1 MYTVSHSGGSFRNG
15 NFRAPPSKPGRS
27 SLKSAIVSSNNP
39 TEGYALVSG
48 NERPKYFRRPILP
61 HLQAEPPE
69 VLLAPVPVPSTVKK
83 RLHEEE
89 TYAPTRSIGMQ
100 TVFRDSEV
108 QTDPYSPDYT
118 IKKTAS
124 NAPPEVLSLQQL
136 RHQQGL
142 PVGRAEIELIERN
155 RKKMLFDASLPPMT
169 DEASFLLRKSM
180 LEAQELREWAFRESE
195 IDQLHEQRIV
205 LLKQALVERDKENE
219 FLSEQRV
226 EALRQRLVHEKEN
239 TMERIQQ
246 ERATALRKLTKK
258 RQHGHLTS
266 PKKNLKR
273 DIIQEYTEFSSKVY
287 APVTRAGKAGKTDIV
302 EAGIE
307 KDQFKQLDSL
317 RELEATVP
325 ARMLLSSKQ
334 KPEEKSVRT
343 AKERKQAAIEAHLL
357 KMESMLKQMDES
369 SHAATNADAA
379 DGSAA
384 AGSPPR
390 LARGGPGSV
399 RKRNQQQ
406 TMVRPATPEYALPA
420 EDDDEVAN
428 AVRLLQKL
436 IRGRAVQNMM
446 FEAKERRAELIHEL
460 RASDEAQDAHEA
472 LDMPSSTEEDVVANA
487 TMAKAEG
494 EVISEMLDVL
504 YKELDRSKEVAKM
517 REFVEKAADERRKR
531 EVEEGGRRQ
540 AEDLVREREDEVYR
554 RIERVHQETSADFI
568 DDILHG
574 VILEQAHGTA
584 MRELDVMTESIG
596 GIVTTLEDAFN
607 SDEVIV
613 KELVASFLLPHVQRQ
628 SVRHQVAQEQKKFVT
643 AAHALLTEVVDRMRE
658 GPAQQQ
664 VEDQD
669 N

>member
-15 NFRAPPSKPGRS
+15 NFRAPPPKPGR
-27 SLKSAIVSSNNP
+27 LKSAIVSSNNP
-39 TEGYALVSG
+39 TEGYTLVSG
-48 NERPKYFRRPILP
+48 HERPKYFRRPILP
-61 HLQAEPPE
+61 HLQAEPPQ

-83 RLHEEE
+83 RLQEEE
-89 TYAPTRSIGMQ
+89 MDAPTRSIGMQ
-100 TVFRDSEV
+100 TMYRDSDM

-118 IKKTAS
+118 IKQSVS

-142 PVGRAEIELIERN
+142 PAGRAEIELIERN
-155 RKKMLFDASLPPMT
+155 RKKTLFDASLPPMT

-195 IDQLHEQRIV
+195 IDQLHEQRVV

-258 RQHGHLTS
+258 RQHGHVTS

-273 DIIQEYTEFSSKVY
+273 DIIQEYNQFSSKVY
-287 APVTRAGKAGKTDIV
+287 APVTRGGKAGKIEIV

-307 KDQFKQLDSL
+307 RDQFKQLDSL
-317 RELEATVP
+317 RELEAAVP
-325 ARMLLSSKQ
+325 VRMLLSSKQ

-369 SHAATNADAA
+369 SHVATSTDAVDGNRAHAAPR
-379 DGSAA
+379 
-384 AGSPPR
+384 SPSGFS
-390 LARGGPGSV
+390 RGGST

-406 TMVRPATPEYALPA
+406 TMVRPATPEYALHT

-460 RASDEAQDAHEA
+460 RESDEAQEAHEA
-472 LDMPSSTEEDVVANA
+472 LDIPSSTEEDMVASA

-568 DDILHG
+568 DDILRD
-574 VILEQAHGTA
+574 VIVEQAHGTA
-584 MRELDVMTESIG
+584 MRELDVMAEGIG
-596 GIVTTLEDAFN
+596 GIVSTLEDAFN

-628 SVRHQVAQEQKKFVT
+628 SVRLQVAQEQKKFVT
-643 AAHALLTEVVDRMRE
+643 AAHALLTEVVVRMKERPE
-658 GPAQQQ
+658 Q
-664 VEDQD
+664 VGQD